1 MRRSKFLQR
10 FSTHIVALFVGC
22 AVTFGALQSSS
33 ETLTPASTDAN
44 SPQLVASVP
53 VANEVRTLAEQSA
66 NATKEIE
73 EIIEEIQ
80 AETNEVIKA
89 MDIGRKRVL
98 IGTKLVKGT
107 RQALTDLA
115 KVSTSINRTVEKI
128 AQSASTQVNIS
139 NELNQTMQDVA
150 KISNQTS
157 EQSVKVAESFTKLL
171 GVAGELQQSVSE
183 FKVK

>member
-1 MRRSKFLQR
+1 MSD
-10 FSTHIVALFVGC
+10 ST
-22 AVTFGALQSSS
+22 T
-33 ETLTPASTDAN
+33 ETLQKLFRERILLMDGAMGTTIQAYRLQEEDFRGERLKDHGQPLQGNNDIISLTR
-44 SPQLVASVP
+44 P
-53 VANEVRTLAEQSA
+53 
-66 NATKEIE
+66 

-80 AETNEVIKA
+80 SETNEVIKA

-107 RQALTDLA
+107 RQTLTDLA
-115 KVSTSINRTVEKI
+115 KVSTSINRVVEQI
-128 AQSASTQVNIS
+128 AKSASTQVNIS

-150 KISNQTS
+150 EISNLTS

>member
-1 MRRSKFLQR
+1 LIRELANQ
-10 FSTHIVALFVGC
+10 TNLLAL
-22 AVTFGALQSSS
+22 
-33 ETLTPASTDAN
+33 N
-44 SPQLVASVP
+44 ASVEATRAGEEEQGFA

-80 AETNEVIKA
+80 SETNEVIKA

-107 RQALTDLA
+107 RQTLTDLA
-115 KVSTSINRTVEKI
+115 KVSMSINRVVEEI
-128 AQSASTQVNIS
+128 AKSASTQVNIS
-139 NELNQTMQDVA
+139 SELNQTMQDVA
-150 KISNQTS
+150 LISNQTS

-171 GVAGELQQSVSE
+171 GVAGDLRQSVSE

>member
-1 MRRSKFLQR
+1 
-10 FSTHIVALFVGC
+10 
-22 AVTFGALQSSS
+22 
-33 ETLTPASTDAN
+33 
-44 SPQLVASVP
+44 
-53 VANEVRTLAEQSA
+53 
-66 NATKEIE
+66 
-73 EIIEEIQ
+73 
-80 AETNEVIKA
+80 

-115 KVSTSINRTVEKI
+115 KVSTSINRSVEKI
-128 AQSASTQVNIS
+128 AESASTQVNIS

-150 KISNQTS
+150 RISNQTS

-171 GVAGELQQSVSE
+171 GVAGELQQSVSQ